1 MKDVSPE
8 QIDQADADLIF
19 VTVADDPNRTQKKDV
34 TSNPVWKDLKAV
46 KDGKVFEVPDET
58 WMSGIGVQA
67 AEHMLADVAR
77 ATGVE
82 LPQQ

>member
-1 MKDVSPE
+1 M
-8 QIDQADADLIF
+8 
-19 VTVADDPNRTQKKDV
+19 
-34 TSNPVWKDLKAV
+34 

-67 AEHMLADVAR
+67 AEQMLKDVAK

-82 LPQQ
+82 LPAK